1 MKLDPVKIVL
11 CLNCGAEVNINAN
24 YPIESV
30 MQCRNCGLYEAADKV
45 FTSNAYVHPDKDA

>member
-1 MKLDPVKIVL
+1 MKLDPIKMVL

-45 FTSNAYVHPDKDA
+45 FTSNAYVHPDGDA